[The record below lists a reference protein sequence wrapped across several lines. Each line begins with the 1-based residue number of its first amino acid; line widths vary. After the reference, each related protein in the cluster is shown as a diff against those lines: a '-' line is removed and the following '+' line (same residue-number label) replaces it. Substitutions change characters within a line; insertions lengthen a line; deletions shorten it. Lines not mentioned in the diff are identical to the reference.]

1 MRNFNENFSSVRGLH
16 AVVGGDT
23 VDIYLNGNP
32 FFYNIKFTDFTP
44 YVYVPEG
51 KYTVEVFPRDQKE
64 NPIVT
69 GTIEVSPGELITIAI
84 TGESDKTIEI
94 LQIKEEMETPTGNKS
109 RARFIHLVPNGRPVD
124 ILLDKEMVLEDV
136 EYKEVT
142 PYTDVDPKTYQV
154 DVLLNENGQLMIS
167 KESIDNMVKNAVASF
182 DKVKQCNTKID
193 VNSENQL
200 RITLFLVVGEN
211 VIIKELASSLQKKIK
226 EEVKKIS
233 DLEVE
238 EVNVKVTSLQDGKK
252 SKE

>member
-1 MRNFNENFSSVRGLH
+1 MRNFNENYSLVRGLH

-69 GTIEVSPGELITIAI
+69 GTVEVSPGELITIA
-84 TGESDKTIEI
+84 
-94 LQIKEEMETPTGNKS
+94 KEEMETPTGNKS

-154 DVLLNENGQLMIS
+154 DVLLNENGQLIRQIRVTINPGRVYSFYGLGNKPNFQIFQSLDGATFMI
-167 KESIDNMVKNAVASF
+167 
-182 DKVKQCNTKID
+182 
-193 VNSENQL
+193 
-200 RITLFLVVGEN
+200 
-211 VIIKELASSLQKKIK
+211 
-226 EEVKKIS
+226 
-233 DLEVE
+233 
-238 EVNVKVTSLQDGKK
+238 
-252 SKE
+252 

>member
-1 MRNFNENFSSVRGLH
+1 MRNFNENYSLVRGLH

-124 ILLDKEMVLEDV
+124 ILLDK
-136 EYKEVT
+136 
-142 PYTDVDPKTYQV
+142 
-154 DVLLNENGQLMIS
+154 
-167 KESIDNMVKNAVASF
+167 
-182 DKVKQCNTKID
+182 
-193 VNSENQL
+193 
-200 RITLFLVVGEN
+200 
-211 VIIKELASSLQKKIK
+211 
-226 EEVKKIS
+226 
-233 DLEVE
+233 
-238 EVNVKVTSLQDGKK
+238 
-252 SKE
+252 

>member
-1 MRNFNENFSSVRGLH
+1 MRNFNENYSLVRGLH

-109 RARFIHLVPNGRPVD
+109 RARFIHLIPNGRPVD

-154 DVLLNENGQLMIS
+154 DVLLNENGQLIRQIRVTINPGRVYSFYALGNKPNFQIFQSLDGATFMI
-167 KESIDNMVKNAVASF
+167 
-182 DKVKQCNTKID
+182 
-193 VNSENQL
+193 
-200 RITLFLVVGEN
+200 
-211 VIIKELASSLQKKIK
+211 
-226 EEVKKIS
+226 
-233 DLEVE
+233 
-238 EVNVKVTSLQDGKK
+238 
-252 SKE
+252 

>member
-1 MRNFNENFSSVRGLH
+1 MEIH
-16 AVVGGDT
+16 
-23 VDIYLNGNP
+23 

-51 KYTVEVFPRDQKE
+51 KYTVEVFTRDQKE

-154 DVLLNENGQLMIS
+154 DVLLNENGQLIRQIRVTINPGRVYSFYALGNKPNFQIFQSLDGATFMI
-167 KESIDNMVKNAVASF
+167 
-182 DKVKQCNTKID
+182 
-193 VNSENQL
+193 
-200 RITLFLVVGEN
+200 
-211 VIIKELASSLQKKIK
+211 
-226 EEVKKIS
+226 
-233 DLEVE
+233 
-238 EVNVKVTSLQDGKK
+238 
-252 SKE
+252 